1 MSALDD
7 AIRDDLLVLFDGF
20 EPSSATADPTDERD
34 LISAW
39 TEISSRSWTG
49 TVGVCGSKSSL
60 IATAPLRGI
69 DPLDW
74 AGELAN
80 LAAGRLKYGLQVRTR
95 VLATQGVPSVA
106 RGSRLPRRASAR
118 VMTLRGPAGT
128 LRVWVD
134 LVDRPGS
141 HGAVA
146 RDPGL
151 GPGASRFFD

>member
-20 EPSSATADPTDERD
+20 EPSRATADPTDERD

-39 TEISSRSWTG
+39 TEISSPSWTG

-151 GPGASRFFD
+151 APGASRFFD

>member
-7 AIRDDLLVLFDGF
+7 AIRHDLLGLFDGF
-20 EPSSATADPTDERD
+20 EPISGRVDPTVDAE

-39 TEISSRSWTG
+39 TEITSPSWTG
-49 TVGVCGSKSSL
+49 TVGVCGSRASL
-60 IATAPLRGI
+60 VATAPLRGI
-69 DPLDW
+69 DALDW

-95 VLATQGVPSVA
+95 VLATQSPPTVS
-106 RGSRLPRRASAR
+106 RGARLPSRSSAR
-118 VMTLRGPAGT
+118 VLTLRGSAGY

-134 LVDRPGS
+134 LVDRAG
-141 HGAVA
+141 GR
-146 RDPGL
+146 RDRGQDLGL